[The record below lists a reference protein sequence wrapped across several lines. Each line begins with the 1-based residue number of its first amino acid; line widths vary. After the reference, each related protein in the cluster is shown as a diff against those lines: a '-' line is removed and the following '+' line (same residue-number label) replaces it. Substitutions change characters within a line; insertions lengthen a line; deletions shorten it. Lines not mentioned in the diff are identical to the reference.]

1 MFYLEILPLG
11 ERCCGLLTAVS
22 KVGPETEGAALKR
35 AYSDE
40 SHDLHQQDT
49 GTTV

>member
-1 MFYLEILPLG
+1 MSYLEILSLG
-11 ERCCGLLTAVS
+11 ETCCGLPTAVS
-22 KVGPETEGAALKR
+22 KDGPEAEGAALKR

-40 SHDLHQQDT
+40 GHDLHQQDT